1 MTLART
7 RFATLFATALLCGSA
22 PILATAAPGD
32 ATVRLE
38 VTGVRN
44 ASGDVGCMIFSAPE
58 GYPEDHGKALRE
70 KHARI
75 EAGRAVCEFEQL
87 APGSYAAIV
96 WHDENLNGKMDRNFM
111 GIPQEGYGA
120 SNNVR
125 PRFSAP
131 GFREASFVVKAGAV
145 TTQALQLGY

>member
-22 PILATAAPGD
+22 PMLATAAPGD

-87 APGSYAAIV
+87 ALRPTLRYADLDA
-96 WHDENLNGKMDRNFM
+96 RR
-111 GIPQEGYGA
+111 
-120 SNNVR
+120 S
-125 PRFSAP
+125 
-131 GFREASFVVKAGAV
+131 
-145 TTQALQLGY
+145 